1 MKSATRAVESPSSFG
16 ASRATCSISS
26 RTLTAPALDLD
37 VVEDLAHDAPEQALE
52 AGIVHVGQ
60 RADGLFLV
68 RLQQIAAPLVGF
80 ELRDRSRQGLG
91 VGRSR
96 CTAPRRA
103 EQGAQV
109 LVGV

>member
-37 VVEDLAHDAPEQALE
+37 VVEDLADDAPQEPLQ

-60 RADGLFLV
+60 RANRLFLV

-80 ELRDRSRQGLG
+80 ELCDRGEERRRIDRVRQA
-91 VGRSR
+91 
-96 CTAPRRA
+96 APRRA
-103 EQGAQV
+103 QQG
-109 LVGV
+109 